1 MSEPRNAEA
10 PLKFPVHGP
19 KPGADNADEGR
30 AAPRATLPPM
40 YTLLRAKRPG
50 DDKYPWAGHLY
61 DVSMTGMRFELDEA
75 LKTGEQLQVRAMLPG
90 HEHVTIRVEGRVARM
105 HEDGPGPV
113 RMGLLIERFLG
124 PHDRRKLTA
133 YLQHRLGIED
143 VSAKPATK
151 TTDAPLRKA
160 A

>member
-1 MSEPRNAEA
+1 MSDA
-10 PLKFPVHGP
+10 PLKFPQP
-19 KPGADNADEGR
+19 SSPDDGR
-30 AAPRATLPPM
+30 QAPRATLPPM

-50 DDKYPWAGHLY
+50 DETFRWAGHLY

-90 HEHVTIRVEGRVARM
+90 QEHVTIRVEGRVARM

-133 YLQHRLGIED
+133 YLQERLGTQD
-143 VSAKPATK
+143 VAPKPTEQE
-151 TTDAPLRKA
+151 TPLRKA